1 MNDSNGDSGAPAVA
15 PSCETSVS
23 ETSFS
28 ENSGAASSETAL
40 SEEHRAIEAVLMC
53 AVEPIT
59 SSLLAELIEIPVDRV
74 ESLCTELAQDY
85 ARQNRGFQLV
95 RVAGG
100 FRLQTHPDLAQFV
113 ERFATEGISSR
124 LSSAALETLAV
135 IAYRQPVS
143 RAQIAAIRGVNVD
156 GVVRLLQSRGYIAPI
171 GVAPGPGQAVL
182 YGTTASFLEK
192 LGLDKVEQL
201 PPVGD
206 LLPDLEVVGELEG
219 RLRPATDEA

>member
-1 MNDSNGDSGAPAVA
+1 MSGGTDPESTV
-15 PSCETSVS
+15 
-23 ETSFS
+23 
-28 ENSGAASSETAL
+28 NGAAHPGPETNGVTASASATGL
-40 SEEHRAIEAVLMC
+40 SEEHRAIEAVLLC

-59 SSLLAELIEIPVDRV
+59 SSLLAELIEIPADRV
-74 ESLCTELAQDY
+74 ESLCAGLAQDY

-100 FRLQTHPDLAQFV
+100 YRLQTHPDLAQFV

-135 IAYRQPVS
+135 VAYRQPVS

-156 GVVRLLQSRGYIAPI
+156 GVVRLLQTRGYIAAV
-171 GVAPGPGQAVL
+171 GQAPGPGQAVL
-182 YGTTASFLEK
+182 YGTTATFLEK
-192 LGLDKVEQL
+192 LGLDTVEQL

-206 LLPDLEVVGELEG
+206 LLPDVEVVGELES
-219 RLRPATDEA
+219 RLKPATGDA